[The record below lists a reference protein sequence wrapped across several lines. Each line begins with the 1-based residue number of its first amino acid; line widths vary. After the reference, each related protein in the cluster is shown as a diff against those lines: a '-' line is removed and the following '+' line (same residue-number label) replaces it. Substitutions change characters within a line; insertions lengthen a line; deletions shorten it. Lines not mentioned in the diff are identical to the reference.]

1 MSGSILLVDD
11 DSDALIVLK
20 TILDGEGYTVYTATN
35 LDDAIATVKKHEVD
49 LAIIDFIIPGC
60 QGDLMAK
67 VLKLIDENLQI
78 IFLSGHESV
87 YEAVNN
93 LNFNVFEVFMKP
105 ENIDELLSTIRSIY
119 AEEYDPYQRIVP
131 SGDIVLY
138 K

>member
-11 DSDALIVLK
+11 DPDALIVLK

-35 LDDAIATVKKHEVD
+35 LDDAIAMVEKHEVD

-67 VLKLIDENLQI
+67 ILKLIDDNLQI

-93 LNFNVFEVFMKP
+93 LNFNVLEVFMKP

-131 SGDIVLY
+131 SGNIVLY